1 MMLAWLRARARSL
14 GVRLLLVNVVVV
26 LVPWAGLEYARS
38 HERRLLSMLEQGMHD
53 QASLV
58 RASAESG
65 LETGTSLEG
74 LHRTLHLTLR
84 RAAVETRTRIR
95 ILDAS
100 GELLIDSHDAGPPE
114 GPEPPIPSLLPSVS
128 VSSSPASD
136 ARVAARWSSAT
147 EIWPLLPDRR
157 EVREALGGHT
167 SVTTRIRDREPQV
180 FLFLA
185 EPIFDEGRVEGV
197 VYVTRSTQPVLAE
210 MHRLRR
216 SLIRLLVISVAL
228 TFLITL
234 VLAWTITRPIGR
246 LAAAARRI
254 SRGERSV
261 KVPEGGS
268 GEVHDLAVAVGALV
282 KEQDARF
289 RYITEFTAD
298 VAHELKSP
306 LTSIRGAAELLRDG
320 VSDPQEVE
328 RFLSN
333 IELDAE
339 RLDRLVSRLLE
350 LSRID
355 AAETPLEDVALD
367 PIIERVVARTH
378 TAEQPV
384 LATGARGKR
393 VRAREQDLE
402 RALLNL
408 VENALRFSPPG
419 LAIAI
424 EVRVPDGSGALQEIA
439 VIDQGPGVPEPHRG
453 KVFDRFFTTDAER
466 TGTGLGLAIVKSVAE
481 RAGGAVRLETTERG
495 ASFVVALVRA

>member
-1 MMLAWLRARARSL
+1 ML
-14 GVRLLLVNVVVV
+14 VED
-26 LVPWAGLEYARS
+26 P
-38 HERRLLSMLEQGMHD
+38 
-53 QASLV
+53 
-58 RASAESG
+58 ES
-65 LETGTSLEG
+65 
-74 LHRTLHLTLR
+74 
-84 RAAVETRTRIR
+84 I
-95 ILDAS
+95 
-100 GELLIDSHDAGPPE
+100 GPP
-114 GPEPPIPSLLPSVS
+114 PC
-128 VSSSPASD
+128 
-136 ARVAARWSSAT
+136 
-147 EIWPLLPDRR
+147 
-157 EVREALGGHT
+157 
-167 SVTTRIRDREPQV
+167 
-180 FLFLA
+180 
-185 EPIFDEGRVEGV
+185 RVEGV